1 MSTLHDKKQLEEYFY
16 NLEKILKNLEKISDS
31 GKIDKYLETKVIA
44 QNFQR
49 LN

>member
-1 MSTLHDKKQLEEYFY
+1 MSILHDKKQLEEYFY
-16 NLEKILKNLEKISDS
+16 HLEKILESLEKINDT
-31 GKIDKYLETKVIA
+31 GKIDKYLKTRIIS